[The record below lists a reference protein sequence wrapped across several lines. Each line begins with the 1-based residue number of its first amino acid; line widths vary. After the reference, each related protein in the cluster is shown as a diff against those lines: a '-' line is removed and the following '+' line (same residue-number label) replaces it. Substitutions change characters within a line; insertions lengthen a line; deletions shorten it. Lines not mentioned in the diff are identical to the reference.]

1 MRPIRPFTVFA
12 LAGLVTLGA
21 ATGQTTAKEYNQRPF
36 LAPSESS
43 KVQRV
48 ISSGRAMQGH
58 QFGLGEGEE
67 GTSNPNASIVNTD
80 CGKLSV
86 GNVETTGRAGQR
98 PPRENIVIA
107 REIINAPIN
116 CGTRGR
122 R

>member
-1 MRPIRPFTVFA
+1 MRHTLKI
-12 LAGLVTLGA
+12 AGLMVVSLA
-21 ATGQTTAKEYNQRPF
+21 AASLASGHASAKEYNQRPF

-58 QFGLGEGEE
+58 QFGLAEG
-67 GTSNPNASIVNTD
+67 GSSNPNASIVNTD
-80 CGKLSV
+80 CGKLAV

-116 CGTRGR
+116 CGTRAR

>member
-1 MRPIRPFTVFA
+1 MTYPFAFA
-12 LAGLVTLGA
+12 TLVLAGLLALGGA
-21 ATGQTTAKEYNQRPF
+21 AIPAAAKEYNQRPF
-36 LAPSESS
+36 LAPGESA

-48 ISSGRAMQGH
+48 ISSGRAAQGH
-58 QFGLGEGEE
+58 QFGLGEEAPK
-67 GTSNPNASIVNTD
+67 NPNASIVNTD
-80 CGKLSV
+80 CGKLAV

>member
-1 MRPIRPFTVFA
+1 MSRFFSFASLA
-12 LAGLVTLGA
+12 LAGVVVLS
-21 ATGQTTAKEYNQRPF
+21 ATAHPVAAKEYNQRPF
-36 LAPSESS
+36 LAPGESA

-48 ISSGRAMQGH
+48 ISQGRAAQGH
-58 QFGLGEGEE
+58 QFGLGGDSV
-67 GTSNPNASIVNTD
+67 GGPNASIVNTD

-86 GNVETTGRAGQR
+86 GNVETSGRAGQR

-116 CGTRGR
+116 CGTRSR

>member
-1 MRPIRPFTVFA
+1 MPRPVV
-12 LAGLVTLGA
+12 LAGLALTGLLAVGA
-21 ATGQTTAKEYNQRPF
+21 TATPATAKEYNQRPF
-36 LAPSESS
+36 LAPGESA

-48 ISSGRAMQGH
+48 ISSGRAAQGH
-58 QFGLGEGEE
+58 QFGLGNEAPR
-67 GTSNPNASIVNTD
+67 NPNASIVNTD
-80 CGKLSV
+80 CGRLAV

-107 REIINAPIN
+107 REIINAPVN

>member
-1 MRPIRPFTVFA
+1 MRRPLTLACLVV
-12 LAGLVTLGA
+12 AGLVTVVGSTSSPA
-21 ATGQTTAKEYNQRPF
+21 AAKEYNQRPF
-36 LAPSESS
+36 LAPGESA

-48 ISSGRAMQGH
+48 ISSGRAAQGH
-58 QFGLGEGEE
+58 QFGLGGEG
-67 GTSNPNASIVNTD
+67 SSSPNASIVNTD